1 MAQGRRVLVTGVAS
15 ALAGLLVAALE
26 ERDDVE
32 HLVGVDVRTPG
43 HPLERTEFVRGDVR
57 NPVVAR
63 VLRLQRIDTVVHMST
78 ETSAASAGGRA
89 MMKERNVIGAMQ
101 LLAACQNTPTLRRFV
116 LKSTTAVYGSEHTDP
131 VTFRETDLPRTP
143 PRHGYAKD
151 ATEIEGYARA
161 FARRRDD
168 VDLTILR
175 FANFV
180 GGRVDSAFHSLF
192 SLPAVPTVLGF
203 DPRLQFCHEDDAVAV
218 LERAVT
224 DGRSG
229 IYNVAGDGVVYLS
242 QAIRLAGRVPAPVPQ
257 PFVNVVADL
266 VRRSRRADLS
276 PEQLRFLQYGRAV
289 DTARLREE
297 FGYQPRYTSRE
308 AFEDFVRRRRI
319 RGLLAHDDVVRLE
332 HELNAFLARHDQR
345 KFVAGRTEG
354 PTG

>member
-1 MAQGRRVLVTGVAS
+1 MADGRRVLVTGVAGD
-15 ALAGLLVAALE
+15 LAGLLVAALE
-26 ERDDVE
+26 DRDDVE
-32 HLVGVDVRTPG
+32 HLVGVDVRTPRQ
-43 HPLERTEFVRGDVR
+43 PLRRATFVRGDVR

-63 VLRLQRIDTVVHMST
+63 ALRTERIDTVVHLST
-78 ETSAASAGGRA
+78 ASSPASAGGRA
-89 MMKERNVIGAMQ
+89 LMKERNVIGAMQ
-101 LLAACQNTPTLRRFV
+101 LLAACQNAPTVRRFV
-116 LKSTTAVYGSEHTDP
+116 LKSSTAVYGSEHTDP
-131 VTFRETDLPRTP
+131 VSFRETDLARRP
-143 PRHGYAKD
+143 PRHGFAKD
-151 ATEIEGYARA
+151 ATEVEGYARA
-161 FARRRDD
+161 FARRRSD

-218 LERAVT
+218 LEQAVT
-224 DGRSG
+224 GTHPG

-266 VRRSRRADLS
+266 VRRSRRVDIT

-289 DTARLREE
+289 DTTRLREE
-297 FGYQPRYTSRE
+297 FGYTPCYTSRE

-319 RGLLAHDDVVRLE
+319 RGLLAHEDVVRIE
-332 HELNAFLARHDQR
+332 REVNALVARHDQR
-345 KFVAGRTEG
+345 RFLAGRSQE
-354 PTG
+354 PSP